1 MFSIVIARL
10 ERKALGG
17 WKEIAL
23 VIFWRRRDESSPW
36 RLLMESFHQERQRAE
51 GLRRL
56 LCEWWVRLETRGQCS
71 PALGLLL
78 MWSGAL
84 EPGWSPEAASC
95 SYIVFIS
102 RPPCTRGGR
111 GAFWWDLNHCYH
123 LVEAAGRDEVGYYFF
138 CYRIKD
144 NWNFKNNVLCHAIY
158 VWGC

>member
-84 EPGWSPEAASC
+84 EPWSRFLLIYRLYQSPSMHSWRA
-95 SYIVFIS
+95 
-102 RPPCTRGGR
+102 RGLLMGPKSLLSS
-111 GAFWWDLNHCYH
+111 GGGS
-123 LVEAAGRDEVGYYFF
+123 GRDEVGYYFF